1 MSHHQ
6 GGNTV
11 DVQAEIRTWLL
22 KQNDWLQEAADRLL
36 KNGELGPADIAALV
50 AILKTPS
57 GQKPTKHRGFV
68 ELTNN
73 PKAGDELRLVRI
85 AEVVGIENLEPRV
98 PLEFGSANLTVIY
111 GHNGSGKSSYT
122 RILKKVSGKPRAI
135 DLKTN
140 VFKAAPPH
148 SKCSITSQLNGVES
162 SHEWIVGGDAVD
174 TLRGID
180 IFDSDEAS
188 HYLTAESAAAYIP
201 PVLSLFEKLA
211 SAAEIVRQTLES
223 EQAKLVSALP
233 VLPPIYG
240 TTPSQKLYSGL
251 GKLSVAELE
260 TALRWAAEDELR
272 LLALVER
279 LKAEDPAAL
288 AQQKRRT
295 KAELQKI
302 ISALQQ
308 TSTAYG
314 ADNIQALRNL
324 REEAVS
330 KRQVAVEGAKVKS
343 AVLEGVGTATWRA
356 MWEAARLYSAT
367 PYPETAFPAT
377 ADARCVLCHQELSED
392 AQQRLKG
399 FESFVHSKLES
410 DARIAEANY
419 KAGLDQLPG
428 ITTEQDMQTQCQ
440 AAGVTDEAWLNYLKG
455 FWQQALSAKSALIAH
470 EAGQLAAPVLPAD
483 EAVTK
488 LTVYRDEL
496 EAAAYQYDQD
506 ALGFDRAEATNQKLA
521 LEAKKWITE
530 QASAIR
536 VEVARQHQVND
547 YESWKG
553 LAGTRAISMKSAE
566 VTQAVVTE
574 AYVERF
580 NRELLALGAT
590 RIQVELV
597 KTRTRNAKVLH
608 QIKLKGA
615 QNGRAMPD
623 SVLSDGERRI
633 ISLAAFLADVCDKP
647 GAAPFLFDD
656 PISSL
661 DHDFEWFVAC
671 RLIELAKT
679 RQVIVLTHR
688 LSLYGVLEDL
698 ARKQGEKWKAD
709 HYQPLCIEAYAGV
722 AGHPADQDVWNAN
735 TKKANNLLITKLDA
749 ARKAGETGGAAAYR
763 MLAQG
768 ICSEFRKLI
777 ERSVEEDL
785 LNKVV
790 LRHRRSITTDN
801 RLHAVQDIE
810 PKDCELIDTLM
821 TKYSCYEHSQSSEIP
836 VFIPEG
842 PELRQDLEALK
853 AWRDGLNK
861 RRAEAA

>member
-1 MSHHQ
+1 M
-6 GGNTV
+6 

-36 KNGELGPADIAALV
+36 KNGELNPADITALV
-50 AILKTPS
+50 AILKTPA
-57 GQKPTKHRGFV
+57 GQKPTKHRKFT

-73 PKAGDELRLVRI
+73 PKAEDELRLVRI
-85 AEVVGIENLEPRV
+85 SEVVGIENLEPRV

-122 RILKKVSGKPRAI
+122 RILKKVSGKPRAV

-140 VFKAAPPH
+140 VFKAAPTH
-148 SKCSITSQLNGVES
+148 SKCVITSKLNGIES
-162 SHEWIVGGDAVD
+162 HHEWSAEDAPVD
-174 TLRGID
+174 RLRGID

-188 HYLTAESAAAYIP
+188 HYLTAESAATYIP
-201 PVLSLFEKLA
+201 PIIGLFEKLA
-211 SAAEIVRQTLES
+211 SAVEMVRQILES
-223 EQAKLVSALP
+223 EQDKLVSALP
-233 VLPPIYG
+233 ELPLIYG
-240 TTPSQKLYSGL
+240 TTPTKKLYSEL
-251 GKLSVAELE
+251 GKLS
-260 TALRWAAEDELR
+260 TADLAAALQWTAEDERR
-272 LLALVER
+272 LLELVER
-279 LKAEDPAAL
+279 LKTEDPSAL

-295 KAELQKI
+295 QNELQKI
-302 ISALQQ
+302 ITALQQ
-308 TSTAYG
+308 ASTAFG
-314 ADNIQALRNL
+314 ADNILALRKL
-324 REEAVS
+324 KQEAAS
-330 KRQVAVEGAKVKS
+330 KRQIAIEGAKVKS
-343 AVLEGVGTATWRA
+343 AELDGVGTGTWRA
-356 MWEAARLYSAT
+356 MWDAARIYSAT
-367 PYPETAFPAT
+367 PYPDIAFPAT
-377 ADARCVLCHQELSED
+377 TDTRCLLCHQELSED
-392 AQQRLKG
+392 AQQRLND
-399 FESFVHSKLES
+399 FESFVRSKLES
-410 DARIAEANY
+410 DAKAAEAQY
-419 KAGLDQLPG
+419 KKGLEELPG
-428 ITTEQDMQTQCQ
+428 IIAEQDLQTQCE
-440 AAGVTDEAWLNYLKG
+440 AASVTDEAWWTYLKN
-455 FWQQALSAKSALIAH
+455 FWQQALSAKNALIAH
-470 EAGQLAAPVLPAD
+470 EANQVATPIAPAN
-483 EAVTK
+483 EAVEK
-488 LTVYRDEL
+488 LYAYRDQL
-496 EAAAYQYDQD
+496 EATAAQYDQD
-506 ALGFDRAEATNQKLA
+506 ALSFDRVQALNQKLA

-530 QASAIR
+530 QSVAIGI
-536 VEVARQHQVND
+536 EVDRLRTLKD
-547 YESWKG
+547 YDSWKA
-553 LAGTRAISMKSAE
+553 LAGSRAISMKSAE
-566 VTQAVVTE
+566 VTQAIVTE

-590 RIQVELV
+590 RIQIELV

-608 QIKLKGA
+608 QLKLKGA

-671 RLIELAKT
+671 RLVQLAKT

-698 ARKQGEKWKAD
+698 ARKEGDKWKAD
-709 HYQPLCIEAYAGV
+709 HHQPMCIEAYAGV

-735 TKKANNLLITKLDA
+735 TKKANNLLITKLDI
-749 ARKAGETGGAAAYR
+749 ARKAGEAGGAAAYR

-801 RLHAVQDIE
+801 RLHAIQGILPQDC
-810 PKDCELIDTLM
+810 KLIDAMM

-836 VFIPEG
+836 VFIPDE

-853 AWRDGLNK
+853 TWRDGLAK

>member
-1 MSHHQ
+1 
-6 GGNTV
+6 V

-36 KNGELGPADIAALV
+36 KNGELSPADITALV
-50 AILKTPS
+50 AILKTPA

-73 PKAGDELRLVRI
+73 PKVGDELRLVRI

-122 RILKKVSGKPRAI
+122 RILKKVSGKPRAV
-135 DLKTN
+135 DLKAN
-140 VFKAAPPH
+140 VFKAAPAH

-162 SHEWIVGGDAVD
+162 LHEWSVEGDAVD

-188 HYLTAESAAAYIP
+188 HYLTAESAATYIP
-201 PVLSLFEKLA
+201 PVISLFEKLA
-211 SAAEIVRQTLES
+211 SAVEMVRQSLES
-223 EQAKLVSALP
+223 EQRALVSALP

-240 TTPSQKLYSGL
+240 TTPSKKLYSEL
-251 GKLSVAELE
+251 GKLSVAELG

-272 LLALVER
+272 LVELVER
-279 LKAEDPAAL
+279 LKTEDPSSL

-308 TSTAYG
+308 ASTAFG
-314 ADNIQALRNL
+314 IDNIQALRLL
-324 REEAVS
+324 RQDAVS
-330 KRQVAVEGAKVKS
+330 KRQIAVEGAKVKS
-343 AVLEGVGTATWRA
+343 AALEGVGTATWRA

-392 AQQRLKG
+392 AQQRLKD

-410 DARIAEANY
+410 DAKTAEAEY

-428 ITTEQDMQTQCQ
+428 ITAEQDMQTQCQ
-440 AAGVTDEAWLNYLKG
+440 AAGVTDEAWWNYLKG
-455 FWQQALSAKSALIAH
+455 FWQQALSAKNALIAH
-470 EAGQLAAPVLPAD
+470 EVNQAANPVHPVDENLA
-483 EAVTK
+483 K
-488 LTVYRDEL
+488 LTEYRNEL
-496 EAAAYQYDQD
+496 EATATQYDQD
-506 ALGFDRAEATNQKLA
+506 ALGFDRVQATNQKLA

-530 QASAIR
+530 QAAAIG
-536 VEVARQHQVND
+536 VEVDRLRKVKD

-590 RIQVELV
+590 RIQVEMV

-608 QIKLKGA
+608 QLKLKGA

-623 SVLSDGERRI
+623 SVLSEGERRI

-671 RLIELAKT
+671 RLVELAKT

-688 LSLYGVLEDL
+688 LSLYGILEDL
-698 ARKQGEKWKAD
+698 ARKEGEKWKAA
-709 HYQPLCIEAYAGV
+709 HHQPMCIEAYAGV

-735 TKKANNLLITKLDA
+735 TKKANNLLVTKLDT
-749 ARKAGETGGAAAYR
+749 ARKAGEAGGGAAYR

-801 RLHAVQDIE
+801 RLHAIHGIE
-810 PKDCELIDTLM
+810 PQDCKLIDTLM

-836 VFIPEG
+836 VFIPDE

-853 AWRDGLNK
+853 AWREDLSK

>member
-1 MSHHQ
+1 M
-6 GGNTV
+6 
-11 DVQAEIRTWLL
+11 DVQAEIRAWLL
-22 KQNDWLQEAADRLL
+22 KQNDWLQEAAERIL

-50 AILKTPS
+50 ALLKTPA
-57 GQKPTKHRGFV
+57 GQKPTKHRGFL

-73 PKAGDELRLVRI
+73 PKEEDELRLVRI

-122 RILKKVSGKPRAI
+122 RILKKVSGKPRAA
-135 DLKTN
+135 DLKAN
-140 VFKAAPPH
+140 VFKAAPPI
-148 SKCSITSQLNGVES
+148 SKCSITSRLNGVES
-162 SHEWIVGGDAVD
+162 VHEWIAGSDAVD

-211 SAAEIVRQTLES
+211 SAAEEVRLALES

-251 GKLSVAELE
+251 GKLSAPELE
-260 TALRWAAEDELR
+260 SALRWAAEDELR
-272 LLALVER
+272 LSDLVER
-279 LKAEDPAAL
+279 LKTEDPSAL

-302 ISALQQ
+302 IGALQQ
-308 TSTAYG
+308 ASIAYG
-314 ADNIQALRNL
+314 ADNIEALRAL
-324 REEAVS
+324 RQDAVT
-330 KRQVAVEGAKVKS
+330 KRQTAVEGAKVKS
-343 AVLEGVGTATWRA
+343 AVLDGVGTDTWRA

-367 PYPETAFPAT
+367 PYPQTAFPAT
-377 ADARCVLCHQELSED
+377 DDARCVLCHQELSED
-392 AQQRLKG
+392 AQLRLKD

-410 DARIAEANY
+410 DAKIAEANY
-419 KAGLDQLPG
+419 KARLDQLPG
-428 ITTEQDMQTQCQ
+428 ITTDQDIQTQCQ
-440 AAGVTDEAWLNYLKG
+440 AAGIADEAWWNYLKS
-455 FWQQALSAKSALIAH
+455 FWLQALSAKNALTAH
-470 EAGQLAAPVLPAD
+470 EAGQTAAPVHPAD

-488 LTVYRDEL
+488 LTAYRDEL
-496 EAAAYQYDQD
+496 EAAATQYDQD
-506 ALGFDRAEATNQKLA
+506 ALGFDRTQATNQKLA
-521 LEAKKWITE
+521 LEAQKWITE
-530 QASAIR
+530 QAAAIR
-536 VEVARQHQVND
+536 VEVERLRQVSD
-547 YESWKG
+547 FETWKG
-553 LAGTRAISMKSAE
+553 LTGTRAISMKSAE

-574 AYVERF
+574 AYVDRF
-580 NRELLALGAT
+580 NRELRALGAT

-608 QIKLKGA
+608 QLKLKGA

-671 RLIELAKT
+671 RLVELAKT

-688 LSLYGVLEDL
+688 LSLYGILEDL
-698 ARKQGEKWKAD
+698 ARKQGEKWKAE

-735 TKKANNLLITKLDA
+735 TKKANNLLITRLDA

-810 PKDCELIDTLM
+810 LQDCELIDALM
-821 TKYSCYEHSQSSEIP
+821 TKYSCYEHSQSGEIP
-836 VFIPEG
+836 VFIPEE

-853 AWRDGLNK
+853 AWRDGLSK

>member
-1 MSHHQ
+1 M
-6 GGNTV
+6 

-36 KNGELGPADIAALV
+36 KNGELSPADIATLV
-50 AILKTPS
+50 ALLKTS
-57 GQKPTKHRGFV
+57 AGQKTTKHRCFV

-122 RILKKVSGKPRAI
+122 RILKKVSGKPRAV

-140 VFKAAPPH
+140 VFKVAPAH
-148 SKCSITSQLNGVES
+148 SKCSITSQFNGVES
-162 SHEWIVGGDAVD
+162 LHEWSVEGDAVD

-188 HYLTAESAAAYIP
+188 HYLTAESAATYIP
-201 PVLSLFEKLA
+201 PVISLFEKLA
-211 SAAEIVRQTLES
+211 SAVETVRQTLES
-223 EQAKLVSALP
+223 EQDKLVSALP
-233 VLPPIYG
+233 VFPLIYG
-240 TTPSQKLYSGL
+240 TTLSKKLYSEL

-260 TALRWAAEDELR
+260 TALRWTTEDELR
-272 LLALVER
+272 LLELVER
-279 LKAEDPAAL
+279 LKTEDPTAL

-295 KAELQKI
+295 KIELQKI

-308 TSTAYG
+308 ASTAFG
-314 ADNIQALRNL
+314 VDNIQTLRLL
-324 REEAVS
+324 RQDAVS
-330 KRQVAVEGAKVKS
+330 KRQIAVEGAKVKS
-343 AVLEGVGTATWRA
+343 AVLDGVGTATWRA

-367 PYPETAFPAT
+367 PYPEAPFPAT

-392 AQQRLKG
+392 AQQRLKD

-410 DARIAEANY
+410 DAKTAEERY
-419 KAGLDQLPG
+419 KAGLDQLPS
-428 ITTEQDMQTQCQ
+428 ITAEQDMQTQCQ
-440 AAGVTDEAWLNYLKG
+440 AAGVTDEALWNYLNG
-455 FWQQALSAKSALIAH
+455 FWQQALSAKNALIAH
-470 EAGQLAAPVLPAD
+470 EINLLATPAHAFG
-483 EAVTK
+483 EAITK
-488 LTVYRDEL
+488 LTGSRDEL
-496 EAAAYQYDQD
+496 EVSAAQYDQD
-506 ALGFDRAEATNQKLA
+506 ALVFDRVQATNQKLA
-521 LEAKKWITE
+521 WEAKKWITE
-530 QASAIR
+530 QAAAIG
-536 VEVARQHQVND
+536 VEVDRLRQVKD

-574 AYVERF
+574 AYVKRF
-580 NRELLALGAT
+580 NCELQALGAT
-590 RIQVELV
+590 RIRVELI

-608 QIKLKGA
+608 QLKLKGA
-615 QNGRAMPD
+615 QNGRAMLD

-661 DHDFEWFVAC
+661 DHDFEWSVAC
-671 RLIELAKT
+671 RLVALAKT

-688 LSLYGVLEDL
+688 LSLYGILEDL
-698 ARKQGEKWKAD
+698 ARKEGDKWKAA
-709 HYQPLCIEAYAGV
+709 HHQPMCIEAYAGV

-749 ARKAGETGGAAAYR
+749 ARKAGDTGGAAAYR

-801 RLHAVQDIE
+801 RLHAIQGIE
-810 PKDCELIDTLM
+810 PQDCKLIDTLM

-836 VFIPEG
+836 VFIPDET
-842 PELRQDLEALK
+842 ELRQDLEALK
-853 AWRDGLNK
+853 AWRDGLAK

>member
-1 MSHHQ
+1 M
-6 GGNTV
+6 
-11 DVQAEIRTWLL
+11 DVQAEIRSWLL
-22 KQNDWLQEAADRLL
+22 QQNDWLQEAADRLL
-36 KNGELGPADIAALV
+36 KNGELGPADISALV
-50 AILKTPS
+50 AILKTPA
-57 GQKPTKHRGFV
+57 GQKPPKHRSFA

-85 AEVVGIENLEPRV
+85 AEVVGIENLEPRA

-140 VFKAAPPH
+140 VFKAEPPH
-148 SKCSITSQLNGVES
+148 SKCSITSKLNGLES
-162 SHEWIVGGDAVD
+162 SHEWIVGDDAVD

-188 HYLTAESAAAYIP
+188 HYLTAESAATYIP
-201 PVLSLFEKLA
+201 SVLSLFEKLA
-211 SAAEIVRQTLES
+211 SAADLVRQTLES
-223 EQAKLVSALP
+223 EQAKLISALP
-233 VLPPIYG
+233 VFPPIYG
-240 TTPSQKLYSGL
+240 TTPSHQLYSGL
-251 GKLSVAELE
+251 GKLSTAELE

-272 LLALVER
+272 LLELVER
-279 LKAEDPAAL
+279 LKTEDPAAL
-288 AQQKRRT
+288 AKQKRRT
-295 KAELQKI
+295 KAEFQKI

-308 TSTAYG
+308 ASIAYG
-314 ADNIQALRNL
+314 ADNIQALRSL
-324 REEAVS
+324 RQEAVS
-330 KRQVAVEGAKVKS
+330 KRQVAIEGAKVKS
-343 AVLEGVGTATWRA
+343 AVLEGVGTTTWRA

-367 PYPETAFPAT
+367 TYPGTAFPAT
-377 ADARCVLCHQELSED
+377 TDARCVLCHQELSED
-392 AQQRLKG
+392 AQQRLKD

-419 KAGLDQLPG
+419 KAGLDELPA

-440 AAGVTDEAWLNYLKG
+440 AAGVTDESWLNYLKV
-455 FWQQALSAKSALIAH
+455 FWQQALSAKNALIAH

-488 LTVYRDEL
+488 LTIYQDEL
-496 EAAAYQYDQD
+496 EAAATQYDQD
-506 ALGFDRAEATNQKLA
+506 ALGFDRAQATNQKLA

-530 QASAIR
+530 QAAAIR
-536 VEVARQHQVND
+536 AEVARLHQVNE

-553 LAGTRAISMKSAE
+553 LAGTRSISMKSAE
-566 VTQAVVTE
+566 LTQAVVTE

-580 NRELLALGAT
+580 NRELFALGAT

-647 GAAPFLFDD
+647 GTAPFLFDD

-671 RLIELAKT
+671 RLVELAKT

-698 ARKQGEKWKAD
+698 ARKQGNKWKED
-709 HYQPLCIEAYAGV
+709 HFQQQCIEAYAGV

-735 TKKANNLLITKLDA
+735 TKKANNLLITKLDT

-768 ICSEFRKLI
+768 ICSDFRKLI

-801 RLHAVQDIE
+801 RLHAIQDIE
-810 PKDCELIDTLM
+810 PKDCELLDTLM
-821 TKYSCYEHSQSSEIP
+821 TKYSCYEHSQSSEQP
-836 VFIPEG
+836 VFIPEE

>member
-1 MSHHQ
+1 M
-6 GGNTV
+6 
-11 DVQAEIRTWLL
+11 DVQAEIRAWLL

-36 KNGELGPADIAALV
+36 KNGELSPADITALV
-50 AILKTPS
+50 AVLKTPA

-85 AEVVGIENLEPRV
+85 AGVVGIENLEPRV

-122 RILKKVSGKPRAI
+122 RILKKVSGKPRAV
-135 DLKTN
+135 DLKAN
-140 VFKAAPPH
+140 VFKAAPAH
-148 SKCSITSQLNGVES
+148 SKCSITSQLNGIES
-162 SHEWIVGGDAVD
+162 LHEWNAEGAAVD
-174 TLRGID
+174 TLRSID

-188 HYLTAESAAAYIP
+188 HYLTAESAATYIP
-201 PVLSLFEKLA
+201 PIIGLFEKLA
-211 SAAEIVRQTLES
+211 SAVEMVRQTLES
-223 EQAKLVSALP
+223 EQEKLVSALP

-240 TTPSQKLYSGL
+240 TTPSKMLYSEL
-251 GKLSVAELE
+251 GKLSTAELE
-260 TALRWAAEDELR
+260 AALGWAAEDERR
-272 LLALVER
+272 LLELVER
-279 LKAEDPAAL
+279 LKTEDPSAL

-295 KAELQKI
+295 KTELQKI

-308 TSTAYG
+308 ASTAFG
-314 ADNIQALRNL
+314 ADNIQALRQL
-324 REEAVS
+324 RQDAVS
-330 KRQVAVEGAKVKS
+330 KRQIAVEGAKVKS
-343 AVLEGVGTATWRA
+343 AALEGVGTTTWSA

-367 PYPETAFPAT
+367 PYPDTAFPAT
-377 ADARCVLCHQELSED
+377 ADARCVLCHQELSKE
-392 AQQRLKG
+392 AQQRLKD

-410 DARIAEANY
+410 DAKIAEAQY
-419 KAGLDQLPG
+419 ETGLDQLPA
-428 ITTEQDMQTQCQ
+428 ITAEQDLQTQCG
-440 AAGVTDEAWLNYLKG
+440 AAGVTDEAWWNYLKG
-455 FWQQALSAKSALIAH
+455 FWQQALSAKDALIAH
-470 EAGQLAAPVLPAD
+470 EVNQAANPVHPAD
-483 EAVTK
+483 ENLAK
-488 LTVYRDEL
+488 LTQYRDEL
-496 EAAAYQYDQD
+496 EATAAQYDQD
-506 ALGFDRAEATNQKLA
+506 ALGFDRAQASNQKLA

-530 QASAIR
+530 QAASIG
-536 VEVARQHQVND
+536 VEVDRLRTVKD
-547 YESWKG
+547 YESWTG
-553 LAGTRAISMKSAE
+553 LAGSRAISMKSAE

-580 NRELLALGAT
+580 NSELLALGAT

-608 QIKLKGA
+608 QLKLKGA

-623 SVLSDGERRI
+623 RVLSDGERRI

-671 RLIELAKT
+671 RLVELAKT

-688 LSLYGVLEDL
+688 LSLYGILEDL
-698 ARKQGEKWKAD
+698 ARKEGDKWKAD
-709 HYQPLCIEAYAGV
+709 HHQPMCIEAYAGV

-735 TKKANNLLITKLDA
+735 TKKANNLLVTKLDA
-749 ARKAGETGGAAAYR
+749 ARKAGEAGGAAAYR

-801 RLHAVQDIE
+801 RLHAIQGIQPQDC
-810 PKDCELIDTLM
+810 KLIDTLM

-836 VFIPEG
+836 VFIPDE

-853 AWRDGLNK
+853 GWRDDLIK

>member
-1 MSHHQ
+1 
-6 GGNTV
+6 V
-11 DVQAEIRTWLL
+11 DVQAEIRIWLL

-36 KNGELGPADIAALV
+36 KNGELRPADIAALV
-50 AILKTPS
+50 AILKTPA

-135 DLKTN
+135 DLKSN
-140 VFKAAPPH
+140 VFKAAPAH

-162 SHEWIVGGDAVD
+162 LHEWSVGSDAVD

-188 HYLTAESAAAYIP
+188 HYLTAESSAAYIP

-211 SAAEIVRQTLES
+211 SAVEMVRQALES
-223 EQAKLVSALP
+223 EQEKLVSALP
-233 VLPPIYG
+233 VLPPIYD

-272 LLALVER
+272 LLELVER
-279 LKAEDPAAL
+279 LKTEDPAAL

-308 TSTAYG
+308 TSSAYG
-314 ADNIQALRNL
+314 ADNIQALRSL

-330 KRQVAVEGAKVKS
+330 KRQVAVEGAKVKT

-367 PYPETAFPAT
+367 PYPGTAFPAT

-392 AQQRLKG
+392 AQQRLKE

-455 FWQQALSAKSALIAH
+455 FWQQALSAKNALNAH
-470 EAGQLAAPVLPAD
+470 EADQLATPVLPAD

-496 EAAAYQYDQD
+496 EATAAQYDQD
-506 ALGFDRAEATNQKLA
+506 ALGFDRAQATNQKLA

-530 QASAIR
+530 QAAAIR
-536 VEVARQHQVND
+536 VEVARLHQVND

-615 QNGRAMPD
+615 HNGRAMPD

-671 RLIELAKT
+671 RLVELAKT

-749 ARKAGETGGAAAYR
+749 ARKAGETGGAATYR

-836 VFIPEG
+836 VLIPEE

>member
-1 MSHHQ
+1 M
-6 GGNTV
+6 

-22 KQNDWLQEAADRLL
+22 KQSDWLQEAADRLL
-36 KNGELGPADIAALV
+36 KKGELTPADITDLV
-50 AILKTPS
+50 AILKTPA
-57 GQKPTKHRGFV
+57 GQKPTAHRGFG

-73 PKAGDELRLVRI
+73 SSLGDELRLVRI

-122 RILKKVSGKPRAI
+122 RILKKVSGKPRAV

-140 VFKAAPPH
+140 VFKSAPAH

-162 SHEWIVGGDAVD
+162 LHEWSADGDAVD
-174 TLRGID
+174 ALRGID

-188 HYLTAESAAAYIP
+188 HYLTAESAATYIP
-201 PVLSLFEKLA
+201 PVIGLFEKLA
-211 SAAEIVRQTLES
+211 SSVELIRQTLES
-223 EQAKLVSALP
+223 EQDKLVSALP
-233 VLPPIYG
+233 ELPPIYG
-240 TTPSQKLYSGL
+240 ATPSKTLYSEL
-251 GKLSVAELE
+251 GKLSQAEIE
-260 TALRWAAEDELR
+260 TTLRWAIEDERR
-272 LLALVER
+272 LLELVER
-279 LKAEDPAAL
+279 LKTEDPSAL

-295 KAELQKI
+295 KTELQKI

-308 TSTAYG
+308 ASTAFG
-314 ADNIQALRNL
+314 VDNIHALRVL
-324 REEAVS
+324 RQDAVS
-330 KRQVAVEGAKVKS
+330 KRQIAVEGAKVKS
-343 AVLEGVGTATWRA
+343 AALEGVGTATWRA

-367 PYPETAFPAT
+367 PYPETAFPVT
-377 ADARCVLCHQELSED
+377 AGARCVLCHQELSED
-392 AQQRLKG
+392 AQKRLKD
-399 FESFVHSKLES
+399 FEFFVHSKLEL
-410 DARIAEANY
+410 DAKTAEAKY
-419 KAGLDQLPG
+419 QADLDQLPS
-428 ITTEQDMQTQCQ
+428 IIAEQDMQTQCQ
-440 AAGVTDEAWLNYLKG
+440 AAGITDEAWLNYLKG
-455 FWQQALSAKSALIAH
+455 FWQQALSVKNALFAH
-470 EAGQLAAPVLPAD
+470 EVDQSATPVH
-483 EAVTK
+483 AVSESIIK

-496 EAAAYQYDQD
+496 EATAAQYEQD
-506 ALGFDRAEATNQKLA
+506 ALNFDRVQASNQKLA

-530 QASAIR
+530 QAGAVGI
-536 VEVARQHQVND
+536 EVDRLRKVKD

-580 NRELLALGAT
+580 NRELLSLGAT

-608 QIKLKGA
+608 QLKLKGA

-671 RLIELAKT
+671 RLVELAKN

-688 LSLYGVLEDL
+688 LSLYGILEDL
-698 ARKQGEKWKAD
+698 ARKEGEKWKTE
-709 HYQPLCIEAYAGV
+709 HHQPMCIEAYAGV

-749 ARKAGETGGAAAYR
+749 ARKAGEAGGAAAYR

-785 LNKVV
+785 LNKIV

-801 RLHAVQDIE
+801 RLHAIQGIE
-810 PKDCELIDTLM
+810 PEDCKLIDTLM

-836 VFIPEG
+836 IFIPEEL
-842 PELRQDLEALK
+842 ELRQDLEALK
-853 AWRDGLNK
+853 GWREGLTK
-861 RRAEAA
+861 RRAVAA